1 MIQNEES
8 SYKYDQKIQLFFMY
22 VSDENTSNMLHDT
35 TKARIEIRVYSP
47 VRGHP
52 EYGVGAYSMERL
64 VKSSSPVS
72 LCPKALPTCRQSQP
86 SMKI

>member
-35 TKARIEIRVYSP
+35 TKARIEIRVSMSSEWSP
-47 VRGHP
+47 WIRRRRMPDGKIG
-52 EYGVGAYSMERL
+52 EIR
-64 VKSSSPVS
+64 SPCFS
-72 LCPKALPTCRQSQP
+72 LLRALPTRRQSQP
-86 SMKI
+86 AMEV

>member
-35 TKARIEIRVYSP
+35 TKARIEIRVSMSSEWSP
-47 VRGHP
+47 
-52 EYGVGAYSMERL
+52 
-64 VKSSSPVS
+64 
-72 LCPKALPTCRQSQP
+72 
-86 SMKI
+86 